1 MIAAKFAV
9 ISQLIV
15 LAAQLAAAAK
25 SAAAGAV
32 ATQAVRMIVKELAK
46 APFTTVANTPTQT
59 VLKAIEAIAE
69 DLMR

>member
-1 MIAAKFAV
+1 MTAAKFAV
-9 ISQLIV
+9 IRQLIV
-15 LAAQLAAAAK
+15 LAAQLAAAAT

-32 ATQAVRMIVKELAK
+32 ATQAVPMIVKELAK